1 VHYFVYPPKN
11 DSICTTKARQKRAN
25 PAPAAFRSPNSTY
38 LIFEG
43 VQYGAKILLR
53 AFNMSDFT
61 QRIFSELQNAL
72 PGADALPR
80 AQLQAA
86 LESVVRRMD
95 LVTRADFDAQAAVLA
110 RTRARLEALEAEV
123 AKLERNIDP
132 SPSQS

>member
-1 VHYFVYPPKN
+1 
-11 DSICTTKARQKRAN
+11 
-25 PAPAAFRSPNSTY
+25 
-38 LIFEG
+38 
-43 VQYGAKILLR
+43 
-53 AFNMSDFT
+53 MSDFT

>member
-1 VHYFVYPPKN
+1 
-11 DSICTTKARQKRAN
+11 
-25 PAPAAFRSPNSTY
+25 
-38 LIFEG
+38 
-43 VQYGAKILLR
+43 
-53 AFNMSDFT
+53 MSDFT

-72 PGADALPR
+72 PGPDALPK

-86 LESVVRRMD
+86 LEAVVRRMD

-132 SPSQS
+132 SPAPS